1 MVAVTSGFVGVGL
14 VASVG
19 AGLYPL
25 GLLELELSL
34 DWPVGVARSTQPLG
48 RDSYGHDQPC
58 RENASSGNLNTGVEY
73 RKQGS
78 FGILSGR
85 VCMVRG
91 WDYTKFLAS
100 KRGISILTNPPPPA
114 YKERGSLI

>member
-1 MVAVTSGFVGVGL
+1 MVAVMSGFVGVGL

-34 DWPVGVARSTQPLG
+34 DCPVGVARSTQPLR

-85 VCMVRG
+85 VRG

-100 KRGISILTNPPPPA
+100 KRGITCTCSFQ
-114 YKERGSLI
+114 Y